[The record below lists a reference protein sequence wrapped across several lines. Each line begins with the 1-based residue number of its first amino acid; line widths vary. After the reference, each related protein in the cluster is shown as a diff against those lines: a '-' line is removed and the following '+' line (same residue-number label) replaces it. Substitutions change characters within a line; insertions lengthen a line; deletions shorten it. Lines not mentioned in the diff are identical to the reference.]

1 MAAGV
6 REALRA
12 VGCTG
17 QRTRLAAGETARG
30 KCDLS
35 RGVSA
40 FLLSLR
46 YSETCPF
53 PFAYSLWYLCA
64 VYESVQVNMNE
75 ELAAPILTSVSSAW
89 EAVFVKDLDNHLK
102 QLMCEIK
109 SEVKKFHE
117 QLTPKLLQ
125 AGLDE
130 GRLESI
136 RAPLDAALATRTE
149 KAADK
154 VKEAVQ
160 AKQKELSRSIAPQ
173 VQQKMQPGYQTGYL
187 EAGTGSH
194 RRRVAII
201 EKHIQKESKTMF
213 AEAVAPVMA
222 AMIPL
227 RKELQKLVA
236 SVCVDLT
243 VQELRENF
251 GMLWEP
257 TTAKSKA
264 GKRAELLFTAVLV
277 VSLCR

>member
-1 MAAGV
+1 
-6 REALRA
+6 
-12 VGCTG
+12 
-17 QRTRLAAGETARG
+17 
-30 KCDLS
+30 
-35 RGVSA
+35 
-40 FLLSLR
+40 
-46 YSETCPF
+46 
-53 PFAYSLWYLCA
+53 
-64 VYESVQVNMNE
+64 MNE

-89 EAVFVKDLDNHLK
+89 EAVFVKDLDDHLK

-173 VQQKMQPGYQTGYL
+173 VQQKMLPGKQAHRALLSCSCCVSMSITVSRMVVCEIAGYQTGYA

-201 EKHIQKESKTMF
+201 EKHIQK
-213 AEAVAPVMA
+213 VRP
-222 AMIPL
+222 
-227 RKELQKLVA
+227 
-236 SVCVDLT
+236 
-243 VQELRENF
+243 F
-251 GMLWEP
+251 G
-257 TTAKSKA
+257 
-264 GKRAELLFTAVLV
+264 
-277 VSLCR
+277 VSAFFLSL

>member
-1 MAAGV
+1 
-6 REALRA
+6 
-12 VGCTG
+12 
-17 QRTRLAAGETARG
+17 
-30 KCDLS
+30 
-35 RGVSA
+35 
-40 FLLSLR
+40 
-46 YSETCPF
+46 
-53 PFAYSLWYLCA
+53 
-64 VYESVQVNMNE
+64 MNE

-89 EAVFVKDLDNHLK
+89 EAVFVKDLDDHLK

-173 VQQKMQPGYQTGYL
+173 VQQKMLPGKQARRALLSCSCCVSMPITVSRMVVCEIAGYQTGYA

-201 EKHIQKESKTMF
+201 EKHIQK
-213 AEAVAPVMA
+213 VRP
-222 AMIPL
+222 
-227 RKELQKLVA
+227 
-236 SVCVDLT
+236 
-243 VQELRENF
+243 F
-251 GMLWEP
+251 G
-257 TTAKSKA
+257 
-264 GKRAELLFTAVLV
+264 
-277 VSLCR
+277 VSAFFLSL